1 LVDFARSLPETNL
14 VVESL
19 AGRSLAAVME
29 IIVHGFNGV
38 VGGVNS
44 STVEHAISRLATNFA
59 SFTPG
64 VSVDTARQAIVTGFD
79 LALEVGASPDGRERV
94 RRVVDISSSAGGAPE
109 LRDVFNFTNE
119 RGGADGAFVAAQ
131 GEPRLLDELRA
142 RGVQIDTTPFQR
154 TGNS

>member
-1 LVDFARSLPETNL
+1 
-14 VVESL
+14 
-19 AGRSLAAVME
+19 
-29 IIVHGFNGV
+29 
-38 VGGVNS
+38 
-44 STVEHAISRLATNFA
+44 
-59 SFTPG
+59 

-94 RRVVDISSSAGGAPE
+94 RRVVDIGSGTGGAPQ
-109 LRDVFNFTNE
+109 LHDVFSFSSD
-119 RGGADGAFVAAQ
+119 RGGPDGAFVAAQ